1 MQDGETIFTC
11 AICFDELPE
20 SEKIFLPCCSSEN
33 STIQYCAACIRI
45 IAESGHNQGFGRC
58 PTCRTYFR
66 MIDQRTISIVRS
78 PGRCEHCIRCFQI
91 RLISD
96 PVHQLCAPCMLGSQ
110 YNLRYQCNR
119 CFGVQRIPH
128 PMWLYQPSPDAFG
141 EVTWACHQGCA
152 DYTTWRICPEDV
164 YNIPLDHI
172 PESWSLETWIES
184 IRALRRRQTN
194 RRVSAS
200 RSSGNATATPPIDFV
215 NISENNLS
223 STPQS
228 PPLVQDRTSPPE
240 TNDDQNNDDRTTR
253 SSCCIS

>member
-184 IRALRRRQTN
+184 IRALRRQTN

-200 RSSGNATATPPIDFV
+200 RSSGNATVTPPIDFV
-215 NISENNLS
+215 NISENSLS